1 MHMYKIVTKAYYYS
15 LENYQDCQ
23 SQKSGKFLK
32 VLEYSLTFVKLLE
45 YQLLA
50 RNVSQNRT
58 QDKTK

>member
-1 MHMYKIVTKAYYYS
+1 MHMYKIVTKSYYYS

-23 SQKSGKFLK
+23 SQKSGK
-32 VLEYSLTFVKLLE
+32 VLEYSLTFVKPLE

-58 QDKTK
+58 QNKRK